1 MLCKSPRSYSPA
13 GGRGKVKHATG
24 FALQLG
30 SAFTHYEIHLKKSE
44 EVNWQLDS
52 LRLFN
57 PQSRVV
63 RGSAER
69 NRVEI
74 AGAVN
79 VRLPAVEGSNQDG
92 KDIVIMGLSPEEAGR
107 LLSASTEALCQSSAV
122 KKWRD

>member
-1 MLCKSPRSYSPA
+1 MN
-13 GGRGKVKHATG
+13 HATG

-30 SAFTHYEIHLKKSE
+30 SAFFSSAASHVLTHYEIRLKKSE

-52 LRLFN
+52 LRPFN

-63 RGSAER
+63 WRSAER

-74 AGAVN
+74 AGVVN

-92 KDIVIMGLSPEEAGR
+92 KDIVIMRLSQERAGH
-107 LLSASTEALCQSSAV
+107 LLSASTEALRQSSAV